1 MKKYQVNLDTQ
12 TIDSAEGALRNQY
25 NKDYGIYLT
34 PARKKDKEKM
44 IENVEDL
51 LAQNRVYVLNTEN
64 NKIFLEE
71 HKKYQ
76 WDEDSLKTDKPKVVK
91 IDDHTVDAF
100 QYYVNNNLEKLGLK
114 I

>member
-51 LAQNRVYVLNTEN
+51 LAQNRVYVLTR
-64 NKIFLEE
+64 KVKPMKAIPSLQIMSGAA
-71 HKKYQ
+71 KK
-76 WDEDSLKTDKPKVVK
+76 L
-91 IDDHTVDAF
+91 
-100 QYYVNNNLEKLGLK
+100 
-114 I
+114 